1 MVQPYSSTNMIN
13 PSSLL
18 FTFAEHDPR
27 ICFAI
32 QVSNKKFLYL
42 NPSFERFFQI
52 KREEATLDF
61 LFGCIHP
68 EDQAYVSS
76 AYLAFKPG
84 AFNDGLEFRM
94 LLPDE
99 KQYHL
104 RLIAYLNVNNGQN
117 VTVTG
122 YLEDVTTVKEH
133 ESRLDELSNKKNAIL
148 NILSHDLAGPLGAI
162 QNYTYLL
169 SKNQVVVA
177 NEQVAKM
184 IFAIEKISKRSTNLI
199 QQFVRNEFLETSGV
213 DVFKTRVNLVEKFG
227 SFMEDYYGVQDDIN
241 KNFEFNYSS
250 DQIYAEI
257 DETKFAQVINNLIS
271 NALKFTPDGGT
282 ISLNLKEVDEAV
294 QITVSDTGIG
304 IPEEYQQ
311 NLFDKFSKA
320 RRPGLR
326 GEPSVGLG
334 MSIIKTIV
342 DWHHGKIWFE
352 SKVNAGTTFYI
363 EIPKTV

>member
-1 MVQPYSSTNMIN
+1 MTMNN

-18 FTFAEHDPR
+18 LTFAEHDPR

-42 NPSFERFFQI
+42 NPSFERFFNI
-52 KREEATLDF
+52 KKEEATLDL
-61 LFGCIHP
+61 LFGYIHP
-68 EDQAYVSS
+68 EDQAYVRA
-76 AYLAFKPG
+76 AYHAFKPG
-84 AFNDGLEFRM
+84 AFNDGLDFRM
-94 LLPDE
+94 LMPE
-99 KQYHL
+99 KRLYHL
-104 RLIAYLNVNNGQN
+104 RLIAYLNVKPGQN
-117 VTVTG
+117 GTITG
-122 YLEDVTTVKEH
+122 YVEDVTTFKEH
-133 ESRLDELSNKKNAIL
+133 ELRLDELSNKKNAIL

-169 SKNQVVVA
+169 SKNQVVVE

-184 IFAIEKISKRSTNLI
+184 ILAIEKISKRSTNLI
-199 QQFVRNEFLETSGV
+199 QQFVRNEFLESVGV

-227 SFMEDYYGVQDDIN
+227 SFMEDYYGVQDDLK
-241 KNFEFNYSS
+241 KNFEFHYSS
-250 DQIYAEI
+250 DQIFAEI

-282 ISLNLKEVDEAV
+282 ISLDLKETDEGV
-294 QITVSDTGIG
+294 RIMVSDTGIG
-304 IPEEYQQ
+304 IPEEYRKT
-311 NLFDKFSKA
+311 LFDKFSKA

-352 SKVNAGTTFYI
+352 SKVNSGTTFYI